1 MMAKISQPP
10 HSRALD
16 ALEVAIVTALA
27 ADARMSNRQLA
38 ARCGIAE
45 STAHTRRRSLEA
57 RGVITGYRAELS
69 QEALGNS
76 IQALVGVSL
85 RAGARQAH
93 IEAFTDHVRTLAE
106 VTHYYFVGGADD
118 FVLHIA
124 VADSAALRRFVVECV
139 SGHDSVA
146 STRTSI
152 IFDHGHSGPAGPVR

>member
-1 MMAKISQPP
+1 MAKISQPP
-10 HSRALD
+10 HPPALD
-16 ALEVAIVTALA
+16 ALDVAIVTALA

-38 ARCGIAE
+38 TMCGIAE
-45 STAHTRRRSLEA
+45 STAHTRLRSLEA
-57 RGVITGYRAELS
+57 HGVITGYRAVLS

-93 IEAFTDHVRTLAE
+93 IEAFTEHVRALRE
-106 VTHYYFVGGADD
+106 VTQYYFVGGGDD

-152 IFDHGHSGPAGPVR
+152 IFDYGHSGSTGLVR